1 MASVPNKVVDT
12 WHNNLQNKPFRQD
25 WNLQITITG
34 STDQILDDI
43 RAGTAVAVSDG
54 SYQHS
59 TGAAAWIIEGAT
71 SSNRIQGTMITLGNP
86 GDHSAFQ
93 SEAAGLYGILITL
106 QRLLA
111 TDPTATGKLNIT
123 CDGHSVLD
131 CLQSKKSVDPFA
143 AHTDLLNACQNTEQ
157 LLPCKVTYSHIKG
170 HQDNGHP
177 MVLS

>member
-1 MASVPNKVVDT
+1 MKPEINKVVDT
-12 WHNNLQNKPFRQD
+12 LYDILQNKPLGQD

-34 STDQILDDI
+34 SLDQILNDI
-43 RAGTAVAVSDG
+43 RAGKVVAVLDG

-59 TGAAAWIIEGAT
+59 MGAAAWIIEGAT

-93 SEAAGLYGILITL
+93 SKVASLYGILITM

-111 TDPTATGKLNIT
+111 TDPTAAGKIDIA

-131 CLQSKKSVDPFA
+131 CL
-143 AHTDLLNACQNTEQ
+143 
-157 LLPCKVTYSHIKG
+157 
-170 HQDNGHP
+170 
-177 MVLS
+177 